1 MGSPV
6 PPRKKPNNRSQFSEG
21 LHQNRTGLKTRVI
34 AVIIVRSG
42 QVVQS
47 IKFKHTNI
55 IHSDAIHAVDA
66 FNRWSVDEI
75 ILLDVSPVRPGR
87 QHFLRIL
94 ERLSEACFLPLAV
107 GGWLESKEYAQELL
121 SSGADKLV
129 VNTVLAD
136 NPQLVRDLSKKYGR
150 QCIVA
155 SIDFR
160 RGAAESS
167 VYVDRGRRN
176 INIDPKDWA
185 ARAQQLGVGEILL
198 NCIDNDGAREG
209 YVLSEVRNVC
219 DRVQIPVIAF
229 GGVFRWKHMLDGL
242 AAGADAVAAANIF
255 HYTEHSTIYAKRYLA
270 DQGIPIR
277 KQGR

>member
-1 MGSPV
+1 MGSSV
-6 PPRKKPNNRSQFSEG
+6 PPRKKSTTRPELSG
-21 LHQNRTGLKTRVI
+21 GVHPTTTGLKTRVI
-34 AVIIVRSG
+34 AVIIVRDG

-55 IHSDAIHAVDA
+55 IHSDAIHAIDA

-75 ILLDVSPVRPGR
+75 ILLDVSPVRPNH
-87 QHFLRIL
+87 QHFLQIL
-94 ERLSEACFLPLAV
+94 DRLSGECFLPLTV
-107 GGWLESKEYAQELL
+107 GGWLESEEYAQKLL

-160 RGAAESS
+160 RSTSEVS
-167 VYVDRGRRN
+167 VFIDRGRRN
-176 INIDPKDWA
+176 VNVGPEDWA
-185 ARAQQLGVGEILL
+185 ARAECLGAGEILL

-209 YVLSEVRNVC
+209 YVLSEIRNVC

-270 DQGIPIR
+270 DHGIPIR
-277 KQGR
+277 EQGR